1 MYSFKSVPWSG
12 NLNAGWKLESTGK
25 VLFVGFFSFLRQYLD
40 IKVYIQI
47 SFTWVETRASVS
59 FKRFSDDSKMH
70 AALEP
75 PP

>member
-47 SFTWVETRASVS
+47 SFTWVETRASAS

-70 AALEP
+70 PALEP

>member
-1 MYSFKSVPWSG
+1 MLGKIYGDQQIERDDSIFWLIALVCSFKVKRE
-12 NLNAGWKLESTGK
+12 LN
-25 VLFVGFFSFLRQYLD
+25 VCNVF
-40 IKVYIQI
+40 KVYIQI